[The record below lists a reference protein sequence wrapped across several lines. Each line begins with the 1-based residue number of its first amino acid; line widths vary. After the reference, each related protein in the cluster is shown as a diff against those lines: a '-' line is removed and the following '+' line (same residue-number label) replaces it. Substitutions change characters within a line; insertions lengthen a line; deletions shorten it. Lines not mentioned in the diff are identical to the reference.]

1 MILPQLL
8 ERPESVVIT
17 AVSGTAVDISWS
29 GSTYL
34 STSLHYTT
42 YCTSSGAEM
51 SQYDRVLLP
60 GVNSASVTIEDDIT
74 LDFQYQHIFTP
85 TSHLSLPQQISLL
98 VTITSLLVGE
108 CSAFLASGSDPTDE
122 RCMKHGPQTTPRR
135 GRRELVDR
143 TRDS

>member
-51 SQYDRVLLP
+51 SQYDRVFLP
-60 GVNSASVTIEDDIT
+60 GVKSASVTIEDDIT
-74 LDFQYQHIFTP
+74 LDFQYLHIFTL
-85 TSHLSLPQQISLL
+85 HY
-98 VTITSLLVGE
+98 ITSNSIPPVV
-108 CSAFLASGSDPTDE
+108 
-122 RCMKHGPQTTPRR
+122 TTTNFSF
-135 GRRELVDR
+135 GNHYLII
-143 TRDS
+143 TTSY